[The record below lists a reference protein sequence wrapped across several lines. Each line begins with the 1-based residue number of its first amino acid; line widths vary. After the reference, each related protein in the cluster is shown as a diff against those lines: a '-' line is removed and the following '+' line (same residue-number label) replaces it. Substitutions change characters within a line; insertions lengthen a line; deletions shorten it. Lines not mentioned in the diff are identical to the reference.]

1 MRWVIASALYH
12 AATGPSGRPH
22 KVDYRRI
29 RLPARFP
36 LSKAHPRGNK
46 KPHQP
51 GVDAMLALVEA
62 HPNIDV
68 MVFYLIASAIL
79 VAALYHFHHK
89 RTE

>member
-1 MRWVIASALYH
+1 
-12 AATGPSGRPH
+12 
-22 KVDYRRI
+22 
-29 RLPARFP
+29 
-36 LSKAHPRGNK
+36 
-46 KPHQP
+46 
-51 GVDAMLALVEA
+51 VDAMLALLEA